1 MMKHVLTL
9 FVFALWG
16 TLLSGADIFLAGD
29 STCASY
35 SVKRAPLTGW
45 GQVLQ
50 GFCKPGVKVNNLAI
64 SGASTKSYIESKA
77 WDKLISQVKKG
88 DFVVIQFGHNDGHVK
103 RPKQYTVPGGTYDA
117 NLKKFIADVRSKGG
131 IPVIATSIARGNFDK
146 QGKIALASLAQ
157 YCDAA
162 RNVAKAEKADLA
174 DLNAETVKLFNS
186 LKKEGTRKL
195 FMCSSQDPKRKND
208 VTHVNKEGAS
218 AIAKLFVDAVKAQKL
233 PIAECF
239 K

>member
-1 MMKHVLTL
+1 MIKKILSVFILVLCAG
-9 FVFALWG
+9 V
-16 TLLSGADIFLAGD
+16 LSGADIFLAGD

-35 SVKRAPLTGW
+35 SAKRAPLTGW
-45 GQVLQ
+45 GQVLPD
-50 GFCKPGVKVNNLAI
+50 FCKAGVKVNNLAI
-64 SGASTKSYIESKA
+64 SGASSKSYIDSKA
-77 WDKLISQVKKG
+77 WDKLISKVKKG
-88 DFVVIQFGHNDGHVK
+88 DFVVIQFGHNDSHTK

-131 IPVIATSIARGNFDK
+131 VPVIATSIARGNFDK
-146 QGKIALASLAQ
+146 KGTISLKTLKA

-162 RNVAKAEKADLA
+162 RNVAKAEKVALV

-195 FMCSSQDPKRKND
+195 FMCSSKDPKRKND
-208 VTHVNKEGAS
+208 VTHVNKEGAQ
-218 AIAKLFVDAVKAQKL
+218 AIAKLFVDAAKAQKL
-233 PIAECF
+233 PLAGCF

>member
-1 MMKHVLTL
+1 MIKNVLTL
-9 FVFALWG
+9 AAVALCG
-16 TLLSGADIFLAGD
+16 TILSGADIFLAGD

-35 SVKRAPLTGW
+35 SAKSAPLPGW
-45 GQVLQ
+45 GQVLPD
-50 GFCKPGVKVNNLAI
+50 FCKAGVKVNNLAI
-64 SGASTKSYIESKA
+64 SGASSKSYIDSKA
-77 WDKLISQVKKG
+77 WDKLIAKVKKG
-88 DFVVIQFGHNDGHVK
+88 DFVVIQFGHNDSHTK
-103 RPKQYTVPGGTYDA
+103 RAKQYTVPGGTYDA

-131 IPVIATSIARGNFDK
+131 VPVIATSIARGNFDK
-146 QGKIALASLAQ
+146 QGKIALAALKK

-162 RNVAKAEKADLA
+162 RKVAKDEKADLA

-218 AIAKLFVDAVKAQKL
+218 AIAKLFVDAAKAQKL